1 MGSNSN
7 SESVM
12 DVLARMRGEL
22 PFDLDEF
29 TEGESLPLPKTNAAN
44 PPVAASEE
52 GASPLPRPKET
63 NRKPASNLV
72 IQEAEKQTEDPADS
86 AEGLNDYLGQL
97 LNRYGNNPDGNA
109 SPAASQP
116 AGVTTPSSNLPQRK
130 SLQARVT
137 RELGSAST
145 SETADSTERND
156 NPDQAV
162 LDGDVEKLDFAP
174 RKRAP
179 EKKACIDAMRELA
192 VLSARKAIQVWDTK
206 QKTFDAKYRL
216 WFTMGSFVAAGV
228 CFYVADGFASL
239 LGALGGC
246 AVATGCMFAVNWQ
259 QTIALI
265 KKSANQETT
274 KS

>member
-29 TEGESLPLPKTNAAN
+29 TEGESLPLPKTNAAT
-44 PPVAASEE
+44 PPVAAADE

-72 IQEAEKQTEDPADS
+72 IQEAENQTEDPADS

-109 SPAASQP
+109 STGASQP
-116 AGVTTPSSNLPQRK
+116 AGVTNPSSALPQRK
-130 SLQARVT
+130 SLEARVT

-145 SETADSTERND
+145 TETAESTEGND
-156 NPDQAV
+156 SSDQAV
-162 LDGDVEKLDFAP
+162 SDGDVEKPDFAP

-179 EKKACIDAMRELA
+179 EEKACIDAMRELA

-216 WFTMGSFVAAGV
+216 WFTMGSFAAAGV

-265 KKSANQETT
+265 KKSTNQETT
-274 KS
+274 KP